1 MKHGDNMDSTH
12 QADDKVAARLAEA
25 LSSGIPVRVHRSAI
39 RGADRLD
46 GFVVGTSAAWT
57 LIALCSDLRL
67 DGWAAVRTA
76 DITKVG
82 WRGGPDCL
90 TVRALRRRG
99 RWPARAPEPAPVL
112 DGPADLAV
120 GASRTFGLVSLH
132 VERVA
137 PDACWIGEVAAVRPK
152 SLRLREIDTEAR
164 WSPNLSKFPFRAVT
178 RVGFGGRYERT
189 LLEFAGP
196 RR

>member
-1 MKHGDNMDSTH
+1 MDNVHNM
-12 QADDKVAARLAEA
+12 DDKVVARLAEA
-25 LSSGIPVRVHRSAI
+25 LSSGALVRVHRSAI

-57 LIALCSDLRL
+57 LMALCSDVQL

-76 DITKVG
+76 DVTKVG
-82 WRGGPDCL
+82 WRGGMDCL

-99 RWPARAPEPAPVL
+99 RWPARAPEPELAL
-112 DGPADLAV
+112 NGLADLAE
-120 GASRTFGLVSLH
+120 GASRAFGLVSLH
-132 VERVA
+132 VERDA
-137 PDACWIGEVAAVRPK
+137 PDSCWIGEVAAVRPK

-164 WSPNLSKFPFRAVT
+164 WHPRLSKFPFEDVT

-189 LLEFAGP
+189 LLEFARP
-196 RR
+196 

>member
-1 MKHGDNMDSTH
+1 MEPTDKV
-12 QADDKVAARLAEA
+12 DDKVMTRLAEA
-25 LSSGIPVRVHRSAI
+25 ASSGVLVRVHRSAI

-76 DITKVG
+76 DVTKVG

-90 TVRALRRRG
+90 SVRALRRRG
-99 RWPARAPEPAPVL
+99 RWPARAPEPALAL
-112 DGPADLAV
+112 DGPADLAE
-120 GASRTFGLVSLH
+120 GASRAFGLVSLH
-132 VERVA
+132 VERDA

-164 WSPNLSKFPFRAVT
+164 WRPELSKFRFEDVT

-196 RR
+196 YR

>member
-1 MKHGDNMDSTH
+1 MEHKDDV
-12 QADDKVAARLAEA
+12 DDKVMARLAEA
-25 LSSGIPVRVHRSAI
+25 VSSGVPVRVHRSAI

-46 GFVVGTSAAWT
+46 GFIVGTSAAWT

-67 DGWAAVRTA
+67 DGWAAVRTP

-99 RWPARAPEPAPVL
+99 RWPARAPEPAL
-112 DGPADLAV
+112 ALAGLADLAV
-120 GASRTFGLVSLH
+120 GASRAFGLVSLH
-132 VERVA
+132 VERDA
-137 PDACWIGEVAAVRPK
+137 PGACWIGEVAAVRPK
-152 SLRLREIDTEAR
+152 SLRLREVDPEAR
-164 WSPNLSKFPFRAVT
+164 WHPGLSKFRFEDVT
-178 RVGFGGRYERT
+178 RVDFGGRYERT

-196 RR
+196 CR